1 METRPE
7 GTVRHST
14 IQANP
19 RRASTS
25 RWTSRTTL
33 PILIIGIL
41 TVGSAVEAAT
51 AQPPQPAP
59 ARGGGVGTAA
69 QVAEVAAVDTQI
81 RNLQQELTKFTSVR
95 PVPGS
100 EPVVSAPQPPPT
112 SDQLEELTRQREDL
126 ALAVQQLQRQ
136 LEQVPPNQEPAR
148 RWMQGQVDR
157 IQGRLRDL
165 DEQID
170 ELQRARIR
178 ADYEAALQARRQAE
192 AAGEPVPAE
201 VEQLL
206 DTTERRLRTI
216 EPRLQEFARG
226 LEQLRESVNTMQ
238 QNLQQVQDQ
247 RNKEIGQLQVIVP
260 QIGVLSNQLRA
271 LEQQMRATSETVQG
285 QQQERQT
292 LENQQTQQLRQ
303 QEDLRAQLR
312 SLQQQLTAL
321 TQQAGPERD
330 AAARRFD
337 RLDADV
343 QYLRQTIER
352 IERERLDLQDNLRTD
367 VQALREQLG
376 YLRGNV
382 MQMQGALSAMM
393 AQIGRNT
400 VGSAW

>member
-1 METRPE
+1 M
-7 GTVRHST
+7 VRA
-14 IQANP
+14 I
-19 RRASTS
+19 AS
-25 RWTSRTTL
+25 
-33 PILIIGIL
+33 
-41 TVGSAVEAAT
+41 V
-51 AQPPQPAP
+51 
-59 ARGGGVGTAA
+59 
-69 QVAEVAAVDTQI
+69 QI
-81 RNLQQELTKFTSVR
+81 
-95 PVPGS
+95 
-100 EPVVSAPQPPPT
+100 
-112 SDQLEELTRQREDL
+112 
-126 ALAVQQLQRQ
+126 
-136 LEQVPPNQEPAR
+136 
-148 RWMQGQVDR
+148 
-157 IQGRLRDL
+157 
-165 DEQID
+165 
-170 ELQRARIR
+170 
-178 ADYEAALQARRQAE
+178 
-192 AAGEPVPAE
+192 
-201 VEQLL
+201 
-206 DTTERRLRTI
+206 
-216 EPRLQEFARG
+216 
-226 LEQLRESVNTMQ
+226 
-238 QNLQQVQDQ
+238 DQ

-343 QYLRQTIER
+343 QYMRQTIER
-352 IERERLDLQDNLRTD
+352 IERERLDLQDNLRTE

-393 AQIGRNT
+393 AQIGRST